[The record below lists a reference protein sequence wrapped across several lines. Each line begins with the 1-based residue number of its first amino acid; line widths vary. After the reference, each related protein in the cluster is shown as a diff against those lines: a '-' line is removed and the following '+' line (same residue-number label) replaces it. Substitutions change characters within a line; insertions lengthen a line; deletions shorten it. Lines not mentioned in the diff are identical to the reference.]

1 MLPDLMKLAIVT
13 THPIQYNAP
22 WFKLLAERNKIA
34 IKVFYTW
41 GQLENEAKFDPG
53 FGKKVAWD
61 IPLLDGYD
69 YTFVKNISI
78 EPGSHHFKGIDN
90 PSLIN
95 EIEQWNPAAILLFGW
110 SFKSHLKLLRHFKGK
125 RTIFFRGDSNLLDEP
140 IKITA
145 KKLLRKIFLKWVY
158 SHVDIALY
166 VGSANEAYYKKFGL
180 KSTQLQFAPHAIDND
195 RFKQAGLVN
204 GREKLGIPEAGII
217 FLFAGKFESKKDP
230 GLLLDAFISLN
241 NYQAYLIMVGNGELE
256 NELKAKVA
264 GQIASVS
271 ERICF
276 MPFQNQ
282 MNMPEVYKMADVVVL
297 PSKGPGETWGL
308 AINEAMACAKAV
320 LVSDKCGCAFDL
332 VENGANGFIFYHD
345 NMQDLV
351 SKMSILLKDSHK
363 LKKMGQKSLQIIDE
377 WTYEKICIAIED
389 AAAEVKF

>member
-22 WFKLLAERNKIA
+22 WFKLLAERKKIA

-53 FGKKVAWD
+53 FGKQVTWD

-69 YTFVKNISI
+69 YTFVKNIST

-90 PSLIN
+90 PSLIK

-125 RTIFFRGDSNLLDEP
+125 RTIFFRGDSNLMDEP
-140 IKITA
+140 IKLTA

-158 SHVDIALY
+158 SHVDKALY
-166 VGSANEAYYKKFGL
+166 VGSANKDYYEKFGL
-180 KSTQLQFAPHAIDND
+180 KSTQLLFAPHAIDND
-195 RFKQAGLVN
+195 RFTQAGPVD
-204 GREKLGIPEAGII
+204 GREKLGIPAEGIV

-230 GLLLDAFISLN
+230 VLLLDAFISLN
-241 NYQAYLIMVGNGELE
+241 NCQAYLIMVGNGELE
-256 NELKAKVA
+256 KELKAKVA
-264 GQIASVS
+264 WQIASVR
-271 ERICF
+271 ERIYF

-282 MNMPEVYKMADVVVL
+282 MNMPKVYKMADVVVL

-320 LVSDKCGCAFDL
+320 LVSDKCGCAIDL
-332 VENGANGFIFYHD
+332 VENGVNGFVFYH
-345 NMQDLV
+345 NNIQDLL
-351 SKMSILLKDSHK
+351 SKMSALSKDSYQV
-363 LKKMGQKSLQIIDE
+363 KKIGQKSLQIIDE

-389 AAAEVKF
+389 AIIKLKI